1 MATQDILAPPSESA
15 DSCLESLRRRELES
29 LRPWF
34 APGTS
39 VLELG
44 GRSGFHAA
52 ILRSWG
58 CSVTSVDVVPPDQ
71 SPQYHPVFLYDGR
84 HLPFADG
91 SFDVVFSSHMLYHV
105 FDEPELFQEMRRVLV
120 PGGRS
125 IHLMPSVTWR
135 VAAALAHYANLAR
148 KVPSVLS
155 RRRRGSPLGT
165 AAPVP
170 KPDTSTGGSSATASR
185 PRGLAA
191 LARLALVPPPLG
203 SADDVVTEAR
213 QFRRS
218 SMIALL
224 RANGFDTVAIVPSH
238 VFYTPYELLG
248 RRLPVA
254 ARAAMSSL
262 LGSSSVSF
270 VGQPRRAAEK
280 GAATAVDASIER

>member
-1 MATQDILAPPSESA
+1 MATQDILAAPSEGA

-34 APGTS
+34 APGTA

-58 CSVTSVDVVPPDQ
+58 CSVTSVDVVPPDP
-71 SPQYHPVFLYDGR
+71 SPQYHPVLLYDGR

-105 FDEPELFQEMRRVLV
+105 FDEPELFREMRRVLV

-165 AAPVP
+165 MSPE
-170 KPDTSTGGSSATASR
+170 PDTSTGGSSAMAPR

-203 SADDVVTEAR
+203 SAGDVVTEAQ

-224 RANGFDTVAIVPSH
+224 RANGFDTIAIVPSH

-270 VGQPRRAAEK
+270 VGQPRRAVEK
-280 GAATAVDASIER
+280 DAAAAGSIDR